1 MRTAPFRSP
10 FEPSLRTPR
19 RADPEDAPR
28 LGAPAPDS
36 PALGWAGRHV
46 PDFEV
51 LTPVWT
57 IPDGTLYL
65 RLFKRVLDVAVSGL
79 GIVLSFPL
87 ACLIALVIK
96 LDSPG
101 PVLFRQVRVGQG
113 GNPFVFYKFRSMFAG
128 AEGIKRDFL
137 HLNEMDGPV
146 FKLFNDPRIT
156 RVGRLLR
163 KSSLDELPQLYNVF
177 IGDMSLVGPRPPVP
191 EEVRL
196 YKPWQMR
203 RLAVKPGITCL
214 WQVSG
219 RSCIGFDEWMR
230 LDIQYIQNR
239 SFLLDMRILA
249 RTIPAVISGRGAY

>member
-1 MRTAPFRSP
+1 MVKTRRSAVA
-10 FEPSLRTPR
+10 EETPR
-19 RADPEDAPR
+19 AGAPGRDAPAFGR
-28 LGAPAPDS
+28 
-36 PALGWAGRHV
+36 AGRHV
-46 PDFEV
+46 PDVEV

-65 RLFKRVLDVAVSGL
+65 KFLKRVLDVSVSGL
-79 GIVLSFPL
+79 GIALSFPL
-87 ACLIALVIK
+87 ACLIALVTK

-113 GNPFVFYKFRSMFAG
+113 GKPFVFYKFRSMYVG
-128 AEGIKRDFL
+128 AEGIKRDYL

-230 LDIQYIQNR
+230 LDIQYIQTR
-239 SFLLDMRILA
+239 SFLLDLRILA
-249 RTIPAVISGRGAY
+249 MTIPAVLSGRGAY